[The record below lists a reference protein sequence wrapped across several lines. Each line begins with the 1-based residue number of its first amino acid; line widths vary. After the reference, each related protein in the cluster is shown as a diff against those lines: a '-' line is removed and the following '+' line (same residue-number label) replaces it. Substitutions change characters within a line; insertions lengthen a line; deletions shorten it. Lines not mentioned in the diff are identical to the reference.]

1 MMFDSIAAEQL
12 REIATAHALDVTSA
26 HQVCDAFVCD
36 VLRQAGYE
44 ETARLFDQLREGWCY
59 G

>member
-1 MMFDSIAAEQL
+1 MLDSIAAEQL
-12 REIATAHALDVTSA
+12 REVASAHALDVVSA
-26 HQVCDAFVCD
+26 HQLCDAVVSD

-44 ETARLFDQLREGWCY
+44 ETARLFDQLREGFCY